1 MRLPTLILAAALLST
16 GLGHV
21 VPATTA
27 VAAGYELNLDQA
39 GLAIHGYD
47 PVAYFTDGAAIEG
60 KADITAEHN
69 GATYRFASAEH
80 RSQFLA
86 DPEKYLPQY
95 GGYCAY
101 GTSVGKK
108 FNGDP
113 TAWRVVD
120 GKLYLNLSADVQRKW
135 LEDVSGRI
143 TEANKKWLTI
153 MDKSP
158 ESVNGQ

>member
-1 MRLPTLILAAALLST
+1 MKLHTLILAAAMLSA
-16 GLGHV
+16 GQV
-21 VPATTA
+21 MPAVPAF
-27 VAAGYELNLDQA
+27 AAGYELNLEES

-47 PVAYFTDGAAIEG
+47 PVAYFIDGKAVEG
-60 KADITAEHN
+60 KADVTAEHN
-69 GATYRFASAEH
+69 GATYRFATAEH

-113 TAWRVVD
+113 TAWRIVD

-135 LEDVSGRI
+135 LEDVPGRI
-143 TEANKKWLTI
+143 SEA
-153 MDKSP
+153 DKNWPNIADQSP
-158 ESVNGQ
+158 ESVNTQ

>member
-1 MRLPTLILAAALLST
+1 MKLPTLILAAALLST
-16 GLGHV
+16 GLGQV
-21 VPATTA
+21 LPATTA
-27 VAAGYELNLDQA
+27 IAADYSLNLEES

-47 PVAYFTDGAAIEG
+47 PVAYFSDSTAIEG

-80 RSQFLA
+80 RDQFVA
-86 DPEKYLPQY
+86 NPEKYLPQY

-101 GTSVGKK
+101 GTSINKK

-120 GKLYLNLSADVQRKW
+120 GKLYLNFNADVQRKW
-135 LEDVSGRI
+135 LEDVAGRI
-143 TEANKKWLTI
+143 SEADKNWPNI
-153 MDKSP
+153 EDKSP
-158 ESVNGQ
+158 ETLNAQ